1 MSMRKLNFKDLF
13 AAAEIIRKAKIRSE
27 LAALISGISAE
38 KSAKTGENSE
48 KDVKGDKIVEK
59 VGISFMLMLIEAAP
73 AVENE
78 IYALVASIKGV
89 GVQDVQDMSL
99 DTLVRIAA
107 ALEKRH
113 SGAIW
118 LLKTTC
124 ILFSRRLSARRPE
137 YS

>member
-38 KSAKTGENSE
+38 KSAKTGENTE

-99 DTLVRIAA
+99 DEVKAFWRDLASEND
-107 ALEKRH
+107 LY
-113 SGAIW
+113 SF
-118 LLKTTC
+118 
-124 ILFSRRLSARRPE
+124 FSSAV
-137 YS
+137 SSQT

>member
-38 KSAKTGENSE
+38 KAEKTDKNDENDGKGE
-48 KDVKGDKIVEK
+48 KIVEK

-73 AVENE
+73 AVEDE
-78 IYALVASIKGV
+78 IYKFVASMKGV

-99 DTLVRIAA
+99 DEVKAFWRDFASENDLY
-107 ALEKRH
+107 
-113 SGAIW
+113 SF
-118 LLKTTC
+118 
-124 ILFSRRLSARRPE
+124 FSSAV
-137 YS
+137 SSQT